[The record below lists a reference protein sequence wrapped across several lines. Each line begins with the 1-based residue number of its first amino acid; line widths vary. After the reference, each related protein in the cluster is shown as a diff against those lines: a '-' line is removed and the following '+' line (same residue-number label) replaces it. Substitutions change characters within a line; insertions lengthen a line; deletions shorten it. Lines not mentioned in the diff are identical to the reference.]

1 MQVYKKIL
9 VTIDCSSADET
20 ILKHVIALALQNRA
34 AVYLLHVV
42 HSHTLDQNRVLR
54 KNSEACLSAH
64 QDALRNQGIET
75 NIIIRSGEPEVEI
88 LAEIDKE
95 DYDLIAMAT
104 HGHGF
109 LGDLLF
115 GSVSDKLKHRTQ
127 VPLLL
132 IKSETS

>member
-9 VTIDCSSADET
+9 VTIDCSPVDEA
-20 ILKHVIALALQNRA
+20 ILKHVTALALQNRA

-54 KNSEACLSAH
+54 ENSEACLSAH
-64 QDALRNQGIET
+64 QDALRNKGIET
-75 NIIIRSGEPEVEI
+75 HIIIRSGEPDLEI
-88 LAEIDKE
+88 LDEIDKE
-95 DYDLIAMAT
+95 VYDLIAMAT

-132 IKSETS
+132 IKSEAS

>member
-1 MQVYKKIL
+1 MQIYKKIL
-9 VTIDCSSADET
+9 VTIDCSPVDET
-20 ILKHVIALALQNRA
+20 ILEHVTALALQNRA
-34 AVYLLHVV
+34 VVYLLHVV

-54 KNSEACLSAH
+54 ENCEARLSAH
-64 QDALRNQGIET
+64 QDALRSKGIET
-75 NIIIRSGEPEVEI
+75 HIIIRSGEPDLEI
-88 LAEIDKE
+88 LDEIDKK

-132 IKSETS
+132 IKSEAG

>member
-1 MQVYKKIL
+1 MQVYRKIL
-9 VTIDCSSADET
+9 VTIDCSPVDEV
-20 ILKHVIALALQNRA
+20 ILKHVTALALQNGA
-34 AVYLLHVV
+34 EVYLLHVV

-54 KNSEACLSAH
+54 EHCEACLSGYR
-64 QDALRNQGIET
+64 DALTRQGIGVHV
-75 NIIIRSGEPEVEI
+75 IIRSGEPDVEI
-88 LAEIDKE
+88 LDEIDKE

-132 IKSETS
+132 IKAETA

>member
-1 MQVYKKIL
+1 MQIYKKIM
-9 VTIDCSSADET
+9 VTIDCSPVDET
-20 ILKHVIALALQNRA
+20 ILKHVAALAIQNKA
-34 AVYLLHVV
+34 EVYLLHVV

-54 KNSEACLSAH
+54 EHCETCLSGYR
-64 QDALRNQGIET
+64 DALSRQGIKVHVV
-75 NIIIRSGEPEVEI
+75 IRSGEPDVEI
-88 LAEIDKE
+88 LDEIDKD

-132 IKSETS
+132 IKAETG